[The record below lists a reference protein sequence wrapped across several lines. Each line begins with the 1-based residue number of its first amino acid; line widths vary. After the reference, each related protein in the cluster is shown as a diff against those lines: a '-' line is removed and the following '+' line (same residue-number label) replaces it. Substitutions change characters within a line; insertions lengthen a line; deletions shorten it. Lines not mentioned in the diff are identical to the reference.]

1 MVKQLSETLYFIYKP
16 KSYNEKPV
24 IYEVTTDEGLQE
36 VARLALRQIGYIHF
50 ASAEE
55 FRAAIEMER
64 LTDDCVSGSPIG
76 AAWDTESDSVFYV
89 AL

>member
-1 MVKQLSETLYFIYKP
+1 MVQKLSETLYFAYEP

-24 IYEVTTDEGLQE
+24 MYEVTTDEGLQE
-36 VARLALRQIGYIHF
+36 VARLAMRQIGYSHF

-55 FRAAIEMER
+55 FRAATGMER
-64 LTDDCVSGSPIG
+64 LTDNRFGSRPIG
-76 AAWDTESDSVFYV
+76 AVSAVDSVFYI